1 LLPLWEFRK
10 KTCEPTDGGK
20 ATENGVFSIRC
31 NSRIENEEFHPLSL
45 LLSFFIESAGFT
57 ISDKRRRVCLQT
69 DSEDSCQV
77 SRLRAIRQ
85 WDVDNI
91 RKEAQELPQILRKGK
106 TLLDKIPRFNQIF
119 SQSKI
124 EPLLFKNNLL
134 P

>member
-1 LLPLWEFRK
+1 M
-10 KTCEPTDGGK
+10 
-20 ATENGVFSIRC
+20 
-31 NSRIENEEFHPLSL
+31 
-45 LLSFFIESAGFT
+45 LSFFIESAGFT